1 MTRFK
6 PLIIL
11 LALIWGVEAVNL
23 VFGHGLA
30 IWGILPRHA
39 TGLVGIPFA
48 PFIHGSVAHAVSNTI
63 PLIILG
69 GLTLMAGQERFWEAT
84 ILIILLSGGLVWLF
98 ARGAYHV
105 GASGLIFGYFG
116 VLLARAIFE
125 RSFLSFAIAVITV
138 ALYGGLIWGVLP
150 SERHISFEAHLFGLI
165 AGIAVAWLERR
176 FRGPAKA

>member
-11 LALIWGVEAVNL
+11 LALIWSVEAINFL
-23 VFGHGLA
+23 FGHGLA
-30 IWGILPRHA
+30 VWGILPRHM
-39 TGLVGIPFA
+39 TGLVGIPLA
-48 PFIHGSVAHAVSNTI
+48 PFIHGSVAHAASNTV

-69 GLTLMAGQERFWEAT
+69 GLTLMAARDRFWEAT
-84 ILIILLSGGLVWLF
+84 ILIILLSGALVWVF

-125 RSFLSFAIAVITV
+125 RSILSFAIALVTV
-138 ALYGGLIWGVLP
+138 MLYGGLIWGVLP

-176 FRGPAKA
+176 FRGSAET